1 MRKSSKAVIVSSPNK
16 PNYSRSEK
24 NFQGLQLYSH
34 LFMPLWKPV
43 EILALNTIISMPLP
57 EDVLLSRINCIGCIP
72 RDIFTTSFTSQ
83 VIDGAIVTFDASY
96 IVRYVVGGVL
106 PDDGVFSHK
115 LVHVNS
121 HQPFTRDNTELEF
134 ASDIVGKKIYV
145 KKIRKRILLMS

>member
-1 MRKSSKAVIVSSPNK
+1 
-16 PNYSRSEK
+16 
-24 NFQGLQLYSH
+24 
-34 LFMPLWKPV
+34 MPLWKPV

-121 HQPFTRDNTELEF
+121 HQPFTRDNAELEF
-134 ASDIVGKKIYV
+134 ASDIVGKKIYE
-145 KKIRKRILLMS
+145 KIISDNKENIINVINQLEGKTISSSLRGMLFAMTH